1 MNLLEVLIPA
11 EPIVGGFQAP
21 RIVSFGEPGE
31 MGSYESGK
39 NLAKLLTNRRV
50 RQVNEAMIKLGGEC
64 LSAQIAEATGIKT
77 PVVSRILQIMRRD
90 GLVSSRRIPG
100 STSRMWVKIA

>member
-1 MNLLEVLIPA
+1 MSILDVLVPA
-11 EPIVGGFQAP
+11 EPIVGGFSEP
-21 RIVSFGEPGE
+21 RVVCFGAPGE

-50 RQVNEAMIKLGGEC
+50 RQVNDAIVALGGEC
-64 LSAQIAEATGIKT
+64 LSAQIAESTGIKT

-100 STSRMWVKIA
+100 STSRMWVLI

>member
-11 EPIVGGFQAP
+11 EPIVGGFSEP
-21 RIVSFGEPGE
+21 RVVCFGAPGE

-39 NLAKLLTNRRV
+39 NLQKLLTNQRV

-64 LSAQIAEATGIKT
+64 LSAQISEATGIKT

-100 STSRMWVKIA
+100 STSWMWVLL